1 MTWLKVLGV
10 VLVGL
15 VVAAVVG
22 VRTMR
27 GKFDPPREIKP
38 GIAQVEAGGAL
49 VVAARVGAKV
59 VLFDAGMDEH
69 GRAVDALLKLL
80 KASRGDV
87 SDIFL
92 THGHPDHIAAVNL
105 FPAARVHAGAAD
117 AGWLAGA
124 EQSSLL
130 LPRIM
135 MAIMPST
142 TARLTDPKVGVTEV
156 KLEEGKTVRCFPAPG
171 HTPGSYVYL
180 FDGVLIVGDVMRL
193 TKERLAPLPGPV
205 DHHPEENK
213 QSVKTLKP
221 LLKDLPIDFISTGH
235 GGTTPPGQARRMLDS
250 HFAALGA

>member
-1 MTWLKVLGV
+1 MAWLKVLGV

-22 VRTMR
+22 ARTMR
-27 GKFDPPREIKP
+27 GKFEPPTEIKP
-38 GIAQVEAGGAL
+38 GMAQVEAGGAL
-49 VVAARVGAKV
+49 VVAARVGNKV
-59 VLFDAGMDEH
+59 ILFDAGMDEQ
-69 GRAVDALLKLL
+69 GRAVDALLKFM

-124 EQSSLL
+124 ERPTLL
-130 LPRIM
+130 LPRLM
-135 MAIMPST
+135 MAIMPSV
-142 TARLTDPKVGVTEV
+142 TARLTDPLDGPAEI
-156 KLEEGKTVRCFPAPG
+156 KLEDGRTVRCLPVPG

-180 FDGVLIVGDVMRL
+180 FDRVLIVGDIMRL
-193 TKERLAPLPGPV
+193 TKERLAPMADMV
-205 DHHPEENK
+205 DEHPLENK
-213 QSVKTLKP
+213 QSVKALKP
-221 LLKDLPIDFISTGH
+221 LLKDVPIDFVSTGH
-235 GGTTPPGQARRMLDS
+235 GGTTPPGQGRRMLDS